1 MEKLDKV
8 IAGLTGCI
16 ACICSNCEYGGSNC
30 TERLMQ
36 DALDVIEDL
45 KITVTAAE
53 VLERYRPA
61 FEELAKG
68 DTRQTNYQKIKN
80 MGPLNLTEWILR
92 TGCLCDCCDLKYECG
107 IPDEEVTQEYCAEHI
122 LAWLMQEVAE

>member
-16 ACICSNCEYGGSNC
+16 ACICSNCEYFNPDRNAGC

-45 KITVTAAE
+45 KIAVTAVE

-68 DTRQTNYQKIKN
+68 
-80 MGPLNLTEWILR
+80 
-92 TGCLCDCCDLKYECG
+92 
-107 IPDEEVTQEYCAEHI
+107 EE
-122 LAWLMQEVAE
+122 